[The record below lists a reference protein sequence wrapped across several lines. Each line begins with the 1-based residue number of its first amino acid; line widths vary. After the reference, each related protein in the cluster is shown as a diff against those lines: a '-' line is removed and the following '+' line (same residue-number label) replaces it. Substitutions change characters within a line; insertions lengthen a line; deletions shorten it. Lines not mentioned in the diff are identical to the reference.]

1 MHGASRQVHTHRC
14 DELLQPVSF
23 QRTVQRA
30 SGLMHETRPRPRLPT
45 GRLYQVPEQ
54 GQNQPEG
61 DHGSTQGVYDGQ
73 KPSDGYA
80 PSR

>member
-1 MHGASRQVHTHRC
+1 
-14 DELLQPVSF
+14 
-23 QRTVQRA
+23 
-30 SGLMHETRPRPRLPT
+30 MHETRPRPRLPT

-73 KPSDGYA
+73 KPSDGDV
-80 PSR
+80 PSWQEGAGQASRVERAVSIGAFLKVVYLGFFIG